1 MAMALYHCLCRDN
14 VAAFDNLCETFP
26 DENCVLANREFL
38 MEVRLKLLT
47 YALVFALVLVHL
59 DLCHVESL
67 VQGKWPIIL
76 YIEGRIP
83 MIPYNQ
89 HLATVGRKNCLFTGK
104 GLREEQP
111 SALSSLERGDREES
125 ST

>member
-1 MAMALYHCLCRDN
+1 MALYHCLCRDN
-14 VAAFDNLCETFP
+14 VAAFDNLCATFP
-26 DENCVLANREFL
+26 DENCVLTNREFL

-67 VQGKWPIIL
+67 LQGKWPIIQ

-89 HLATVGRKNCLFTGK
+89 HLASAGRKNSLFTGK
-104 GLREEQP
+104 GLW
-111 SALSSLERGDREES
+111 
-125 ST
+125 